1 MLTSKVVTA
10 DVLAADSHRPIAEF
24 RTPATTLAPPRARR
38 ITFVVIAAHP
48 ERSSMNPI
56 AELETAPAHLTDPP
70 ARQLVQPMAPKL
82 RVLMATSDWPMPG
95 RPRTTHFIKRQAEFL
110 RAAGVDV
117 DVFPFAAGKQLV
129 NYARAWR
136 AMRRQLDAGQYDLVH
151 AQFGQSGLLALPKRL
166 PLVVTL
172 RGSDILGI
180 VSDADGRR
188 TMQGR
193 LLQQLSRHVARRAD
207 AVILVSDHMRAAVNR
222 SDAVHVI
229 PSGLDLSLFRPIPR
243 EEARHYLG
251 LPPTKRLVL
260 FVGRPQQARKRFDL
274 AQQAVEILNR
284 QLPAELVVAWGIH
297 HVEIPYYLGACD
309 VLVFTSMQEGSPN
322 AVKEALAC
330 DLPVVSVPVG
340 DVAQRLAGIDGCEL
354 CSDESPAAIAAALE
368 RVLRRN
374 RRCAGRAAVAHLDET
389 LLTKKVI
396 AIYESVVGRRTL
408 TETFQV

>member
-1 MLTSKVVTA
+1 
-10 DVLAADSHRPIAEF
+10 
-24 RTPATTLAPPRARR
+24 
-38 ITFVVIAAHP
+38 
-48 ERSSMNPI
+48 MNPI
-56 AELETAPAHLTDPP
+56 AELSAPP
-70 ARQLVQPMAPKL
+70 ARPTEMATPATRPPIRPERPAL
-82 RVLMATSDWPMPG
+82 RVLMATSDWPIPG

-117 DVFPFAAGKQLV
+117 DVFPFAAGKQVV

-136 AMRRQLDAGQYDLVH
+136 AMRRRLQTGSYDLVH
-151 AQFGQSGLLALPKRL
+151 AQFGQSGLLALPKRV

-207 AVILVSDHMRAAVNR
+207 AVILVSDHMREVVDR
-222 SDAVHVI
+222 SDGVHVI

-243 EEARHYLG
+243 DEARQHLG
-251 LPPTKRLVL
+251 FAPTKRLVL
-260 FVGRPQQARKRFDL
+260 FVGRPHQARKRFEL
-274 AQQAVEILNR
+274 ARQAVEILNR
-284 QLPAELVVAWGIH
+284 SLPAELVVAWGVH
-297 HVEIPYYLGACD
+297 HVEIPYYMSACD
-309 VLVFTSMQEGSPN
+309 ALVFTSMQEGSPN

-354 CSDESPAAIAAALE
+354 CADETPATIAAALE
-368 RVLRRN
+368 RVLRRGG
-374 RRCAGRAAVAHLDET
+374 RCAGRAAVAHLDEA
-389 LLTKKVI
+389 LLTQKVV
-396 AIYESVVGRRTL
+396 AIYEAVLGRRTL
-408 TETFQV
+408 GASFQV